1 MRVYAAELIC
11 STGVSGFQ
19 TFKPVFCIYKKLRL
33 HAEMLSKWVN
43 DVIFSRSNP
52 LMSKFFGQDYV
63 QFWTW
68 VMADRQIQNLH
79 SK

>member
-1 MRVYAAELIC
+1 MRVYTADLIC
-11 STGVSGFQ
+11 SMGVSGFQ
-19 TFKPVFCIYKKLRL
+19 TFKPVFCIYNKLHL
-33 HAEMLSKWVN
+33 HQMLSQWVD

-52 LMSKFFGQDYV
+52 IG

-79 SK
+79 TK